1 MKKSSRN
8 PRSVV
13 RLAIIGAGG
22 MANTHAKAFATIPD
36 CELAAVVEIDPVR
49 RETFA
54 KTYGIPNA
62 FASVTEMLNSARVD
76 AATVVTPDAFHAPVS
91 IQCLQAGLHVMCE
104 KPLALDHPEARRMVI
119 EAGKSGRINLVN
131 FSYRNWPCIH
141 AVAEAVHSGK
151 IGEVRHVEASYLQSW
166 LSSNAW
172 GDWRTSPQW
181 LWRLSTRHGSAGV
194 LGDIGVHIVDF
205 ATYPAGPIRSVFAR
219 LKTFPKAQRN
229 RVAGYIL
236 DANDS
241 AVLNVEFVN
250 GALGSIHITRWAT
263 GHTNRLHLKIAGTL
277 GGVEIDS
284 EKSTTSYRICDGEH
298 IHTSTWREIQAP
310 PTATNYDRFIASILK
325 GRNEQ
330 PDFARGAEIQQV
342 LDASFAS
349 AAAGKPVVLRRR

>member
-1 MKKSSRN
+1 MKRSART
-8 PRSVV
+8 PRSV

-22 MANTHAKAFATIPD
+22 MAHTHAKAFANIPG
-36 CELAAVVEIDPVR
+36 CKLAAVVEIDPAR

-54 KTYGIPNA
+54 RTYGIPGA
-62 FASVTEMLNSARVD
+62 FASVPEMLNSTRID
-76 AATVVTPDAFHAPVS
+76 AATVVTPDPFHAPVS

-104 KPLALDHPEARRMVI
+104 KPLALDHAEARRMVI
-119 EAGKSGRINLVN
+119 AARKAGRINLVN

-141 AVAEAVHSGK
+141 AVAEAVRAGK

-219 LKTFPKAQRN
+219 LKAFPKAPRN
-229 RVAGYIL
+229 RVGEYIL

-241 AVLNVEFVN
+241 AVLNVDFVN
-250 GALGSIHITRWAT
+250 GALGTIHTTRWST
-263 GHTNRLHLKIAGTL
+263 GHANRLHLKISGTL
-277 GGVEIDS
+277 GAVEIDS
-284 EKSTTSYRICDGEH
+284 EKSTTTYRMCDGEH
-298 IHTSTWREIQAP
+298 VHTATWREVEAP
-310 PTATNYDRFIASILK
+310 PTQTNYDRFIASIRR
-325 GRNEQ
+325 GGNEQ

-349 AAAGKPVVLRRR
+349 AQSGKPVTLRRR